1 MKAFGLFGLATVLLA
16 VLLLG
21 PYLRRLSEGFS
32 SETIEDKAAK
42 QPLPATP
49 PSAQKTIAKSIQ
61 EQTMEIVQEIEQLN
75 KLLEDPNITPA
86 TKEKIVKE
94 KADKQDEIAKLT
106 GQALPSAEIK
116 KEGFEGVL
124 SADLEKNSKA
134 SDFLQKAT
142 QSSL

>member
-1 MKAFGLFGLATVLLA
+1 MKAFGLFGLATVLFA

-21 PYLRRLSEGFS
+21 PYLKRLTEGFT

-42 QPLPATP
+42 QPLPASP
-49 PSAQKTIAKSIQ
+49 PVAQKAIAKSIQ
-61 EQTMEIVQEIEQLN
+61 EQTMELVQEIEQFN

-94 KADKQDEIAKLT
+94 KADKQAEIAKLT
-106 GQALPSAEIK
+106 GETLPPPEIK